1 MVAPLAIY
9 AGISAVSLFLSA
21 YQDFQS
27 KKVSDYASSYQM
39 AYNRDI
45 ERFYNDYT
53 RKTGQRVKYP
63 YKSGAIPDYSGYYK
77 SRYSSDTAYY
87 RTGQR
92 ALGLGAFYAG
102 RYQRNPPYNGS
113 PNGMYA

>member
-1 MVAPLAIY
+1 MVAPLALC

-27 KKVSDYASSYQM
+27 KKVSDYALSYQL
-39 AYNRDI
+39 AYNRDL

-53 RKTGQRVKYP
+53 RKTGQRIKYP

-77 SRYSSDTAYY
+77 FRYSSDTAYY
-87 RTGQR
+87 RSGQR
-92 ALGLGAFYAG
+92 ALGLGAFYVG
-102 RYQRNPPYNGS
+102 RYQRS
-113 PNGMYA
+113 PSYHGDHSGMYA